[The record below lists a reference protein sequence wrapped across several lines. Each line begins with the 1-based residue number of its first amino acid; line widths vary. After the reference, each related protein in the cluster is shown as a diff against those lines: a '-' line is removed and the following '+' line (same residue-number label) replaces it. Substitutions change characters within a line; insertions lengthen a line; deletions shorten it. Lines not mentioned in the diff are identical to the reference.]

1 MAEQAVDAAP
11 SEVTAM
17 RRVLQLA
24 PLAAAFPLLVAPG
37 FAIIAVVMSWLA
49 VGFDRQRPAW
59 LARVL
64 FLGTVAWLICLVLIA
79 MPVGGHASVGTSH

>member
-11 SEVTAM
+11 TQSSVV

-24 PLAAAFPLLVAPG
+24 PLALAFPL
-37 FAIIAVVMSWLA
+37 IIAPVFAFVAVSASWLA

-64 FLGTVAWLICLVLIA
+64 FIATVAWLICLFLA
-79 MPVGGHASVGTSH
+79 AFPVGGSVSTSH